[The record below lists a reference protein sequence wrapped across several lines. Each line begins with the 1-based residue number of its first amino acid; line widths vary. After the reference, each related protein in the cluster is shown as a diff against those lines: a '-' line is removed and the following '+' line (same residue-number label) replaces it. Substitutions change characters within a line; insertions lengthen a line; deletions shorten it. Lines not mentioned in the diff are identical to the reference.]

1 MKKKT
6 IFIACIAMLFSAPL
20 FAQKIKVNSGN
31 LDFLKGVDV
40 INVEYDYESMG
51 VGKYD
56 RESDYVADKVSDYN
70 AKEPGR
76 GDTWKESWVADR
88 EERFEPKFE
97 ELINKSLEKKN
108 VSVGGHPDAEYTL
121 ILKTTFTEPGFNV
134 GVVRKNASINCEA
147 VFVSTSSGEELA
159 TVTITNSPGR
169 GGMGYDFD
177 TGFRI
182 QEAYAKAGKELGRF
196 ISKYF

>member
-1 MKKKT
+1 MKTKT
-6 IFIACIAMLFSAPL
+6 FFIACMAVLFSTTL
-20 FAQKIKVNSGN
+20 FAQKIKVSSGN
-31 LDFLKGVDV
+31 LDFLKGVNALN
-40 INVEYDYESMG
+40 IEYDYDMG
-51 VGKYD
+51 IGKYD
-56 RESDYVADKVSDYN
+56 KEEDYVADKVSDYN
-70 AKEPGR
+70 DKEPGR
-76 GDTWKESWVADR
+76 GDTWKESWFADR

-97 ELINKSLEKKN
+97 ELINRSLENKN

-121 ILKTTFTEPGFNV
+121 ILKTTYTEPGFNV

-147 VFVSTSSGEELA
+147 VFVSTGSGEELA

-196 ISKYF
+196 LNRYF